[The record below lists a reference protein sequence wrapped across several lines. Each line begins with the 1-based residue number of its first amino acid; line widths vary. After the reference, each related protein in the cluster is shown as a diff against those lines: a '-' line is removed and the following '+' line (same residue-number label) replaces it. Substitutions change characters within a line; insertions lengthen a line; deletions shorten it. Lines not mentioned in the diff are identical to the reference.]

1 MPPLSI
7 LQHLIASART
17 HALEAIGAVEH
28 STVAKEVEDFAR
40 HQALVFAGIL
50 ITELR
55 EQFIA
60 HPPTDVSSLILAL
73 DDTLAGAAAR
83 YEAIAARGAAAAAT
97 AIVQAEA
104 LPQPAPVGA

>member
-7 LQHLIASART
+7 LQHLIASARK
-17 HALEAIGAVEH
+17 HALEAVGAVEH

-73 DDTLAGAAAR
+73 DETLAGAAAR
-83 YEAIAARGAAAAAT
+83 YEAIAGAGAAAAAA
-97 AIVQAEA
+97 AIGKTEA
-104 LPQPAPVGA
+104 LPQPVAAGA